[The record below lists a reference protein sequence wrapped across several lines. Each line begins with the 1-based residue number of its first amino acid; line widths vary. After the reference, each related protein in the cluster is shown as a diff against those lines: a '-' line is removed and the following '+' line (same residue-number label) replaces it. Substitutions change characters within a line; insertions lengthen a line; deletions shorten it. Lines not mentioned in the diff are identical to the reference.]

1 MISPLSSEFVALCEA
16 QIRLLAQVLGSTATA
31 LYLAEQ
37 TVSQETPTLIPVAA
51 YPDEPETWTA
61 VNQKSGD
68 PVMSLP
74 AIAPAPS
81 SKTPPLPDSSPVS
94 LPRETDPGRLVSGE
108 THAWQQQEQA
118 RSGGEPLAE
127 RRLVLPLVH
136 EGVVLGVLVSIRQ
149 QAAWS
154 LQERHQAEEI
164 ADSLALACVLDQRGQ
179 WFQQRLQQKQI
190 THSYQSETFH
200 DLLHQFRNP
209 LTALRT
215 FGKLL
220 LKRVPEEDANHSIVA
235 GIVRESQ
242 RLQDL
247 AGHFDTALAVGDA
260 EWQGAEHPP
269 RTSELALPARAST
282 DLSSSE
288 AVQSD
293 DHPLGGDWHLASG
306 QVREVIAPL
315 VLTAQTVAQER
326 QIHFFHAIP
335 AELPPVTMNSWA
347 LQEVMNNLIDNALKY
362 APTGAIVW
370 VQAGLFKELPDGQ
383 YQGIAVGDTGP
394 GIPEADQNH
403 IFERSYRGIQANS
416 DIPGTG
422 LGLAIAEELIQRMGG
437 HIELYSPANLSGLV
451 PDQLASLQQGPG
463 TVFIIWLLE
472 AQVNAT

>member
-16 QIRLLAQVLGSTATA
+16 QIRLLAQVLGATATA
-31 LYLAEQ
+31 LYLAERA
-37 TVSQETPTLIPVAA
+37 VSQEAPTLIPVAA
-51 YPDEPETWTA
+51 YPDEPETWTV
-61 VNQKSGD
+61 VNQKSSD
-68 PVMSLP
+68 TVSSLP

-81 SKTPPLPDSSPVS
+81 PSPPLPDGGSVGTPPEADPALPVS
-94 LPRETDPGRLVSGE
+94 SDTF
-108 THAWQQQEQA
+108 AWQQEQEWG
-118 RSGGEPLAE
+118 GGEPVAE

-247 AGHFDTALAVGDA
+247 AGHFDAALAVGDA
-260 EWQGAEHPP
+260 EWQGAERPP
-269 RTSELALPARAST
+269 RISELALPARSST
-282 DLSSSE
+282 DLSSSGE
-288 AVQSD
+288 AQSGE
-293 DHPLGGDWHLASG
+293 HPLGGDWHLASG

-315 VLTAQTVAQER
+315 VLTAQAVAQER

-335 AELPPVTMNSWA
+335 TDLPPVTMNSWA

-362 APTGAIVW
+362 APAGAIVW
-370 VQAGLFKELPDGQ
+370 VQAGLFKELLDGQ

-394 GIPEADQNH
+394 GIPDTDQSH

-463 TVFIIWLLE
+463 TVFIIWLPE
-472 AQVNAT
+472 VAEVNAT